1 MSITLGEFLKQVKP
15 NLLEELSERDA
26 QVLLAHVIGRP
37 RSWLLGHLD
46 APLTQP
52 QLDSAQQAFARLEA
66 GEPLPYILGHWEFY
80 GLDFNVTPDVLI
92 PRPETELL
100 VEKAIR
106 WLTANPKRR
115 SVADIGTGSGVIAV
129 TIAMHIPDANIL
141 ATDLSPAALQ
151 VAKSNAQKFNVQDR
165 IEFAE
170 CDLLPPQSQ
179 IVNRK
184 SQMDLLC
191 ANLPYIPTQT
201 LSELPIFGRE
211 PALALDGGQD
221 GLDLYR
227 RLFSITP
234 KWLTPRGMLLLEI
247 EATQGVQ
254 ALNLACDAFG
264 DASISLHQDLAH
276 FDRLL
281 EIRRHG

>member
-1 MSITLGEFLKQVKP
+1 
-15 NLLEELSERDA
+15 
-26 QVLLAHVIGRP
+26 
-37 RSWLLGHLD
+37 
-46 APLTQP
+46 
-52 QLDSAQQAFARLEA
+52 
-66 GEPLPYILGHWEFY
+66 
-80 GLDFNVTPDVLI
+80 
-92 PRPETELL
+92 
-100 VEKAIR
+100 
-106 WLTANPKRR
+106 
-115 SVADIGTGSGVIAV
+115 
-129 TIAMHIPDANIL
+129 
-141 ATDLSPAALQ
+141 
-151 VAKSNAQKFNVQDR
+151 
-165 IEFAE
+165 
-170 CDLLPPQSQ
+170 
-179 IVNRK
+179 
-184 SQMDLLC
+184 MDLLC